1 MLYIPNIRYHLKIL
15 TEDEVKDFSA
25 VNFRE
30 YFNYTR
36 EKLYSKLSKK
46 RNLGKVPESLYIF
59 LATTDEVEKRAKIMH
74 SNSSDKK
81 VHRYNI
87 EALNLLIL

>member
-1 MLYIPNIRYHLKIL
+1 MFYIPNIRYHLKIL

-30 YFNYTR
+30 CFNYTR

-46 RNLGKVPESLYIF
+46 RNLGKV
-59 LATTDEVEKRAKIMH
+59 H
-74 SNSSDKK
+74 
-81 VHRYNI
+81 
-87 EALNLLIL
+87 